1 MQEFYY
7 PEKENNP
14 TIHQKIV
21 ESLLQGKFI
30 ILSND
35 IYDTILKYQHWYKDF
50 FKHTFNIELKHEYE
64 AFYLVSLDGS
74 SSFTKRILTTLAI
87 LMYELNNKG
96 IEPIKSIRESIFKI
110 DTVNGYIL
118 DSVQFSNFADKNKV
132 DSSFIN
138 KLEKLGLV
146 KKLDDDR
153 FMFTGAIEVFLCEYD
168 NIKYEVSIMDEK
180 NI

>member
-35 IYDTILKYQHWYKDF
+35 IYDTILKYQQWYKDF
-50 FKHTFNIELKHEYE
+50 FNHTFNIELKHEYE
-64 AFYLVSLDGS
+64 VFYLIRLDGAS
-74 SSFTKRILTTLAI
+74 SLTNRILTTLAI

-96 IEPIKSIRESIFKI
+96 IEPIKAIHESVFKI
-110 DTVNGYIL
+110 DTVNGYII
-118 DSVQFSNFADKNKV
+118 DSVQFSSFADKNRV

-153 FMFTGAIEVFLCEYD
+153 FMFTGAIEVFLNEYD
-168 NIKYEVSIMDEK
+168 NIKYEVSVMSDE